1 MKHCGTQELTTER
14 LVLRRLSIDDSEMM
28 YNNWAR
34 DKQVTKYLR
43 WNAHRSWGETAET
56 LNEWEKHYN
65 DPKFYQW
72 GITDK
77 HSEVLMGTISLCPAP
92 MLKTGWHL
100 NTERLGAPWEV
111 GYALGRKWWNKG
123 YMTEA
128 LCAVRDYWF
137 DTVGADWLAAVHA
150 NENIASAA
158 VLEKAGF
165 VYDHDVTDRKFD
177 GTPVPCRAYHLLNE
191 EL

>member
-128 LCAVRDYWF
+128 LC
-137 DTVGADWLAAVHA
+137 
-150 NENIASAA
+150 
-158 VLEKAGF
+158 
-165 VYDHDVTDRKFD
+165 
-177 GTPVPCRAYHLLNE
+177 GTTGLTRWGLTGWPPYTPTRTLPAPPFWRRRALSTTMT
-191 EL
+191 